1 MSNAIREMIGWVL
14 IVLALY
20 IYRICFSYL
29 NERFI
34 VEAIVGGSLGT
45 FVLRAGMQ
53 LLKVSIAARA
63 IRSENAP
70 TKELTS

>member
-1 MSNAIREMIGWVL
+1 MSNVIREIIAWLL
-14 IVLALY
+14 IAIALY
-20 IYRICFSYL
+20 VYRICFAYL
-29 NERFI
+29 DERFI

-63 IRSENAP
+63 IRAENNP
-70 TKELTS
+70 S